1 MLVDKEIRKS
11 TKSPT
16 GSDVSKIRLDNFYS
30 RPMPTIPENF
40 MKIRPRVQ
48 EKSSKKNKNNNN
60 QTRSRCEQ
68 RGGLPSDFGAVRVKD
83 GRMNS
88 NFDSEFEA
96 IFFLNLLYQQFQN

>member
-1 MLVDKEIRKS
+1 MLADKEIRKS

-16 GSDVSKIRLDNFYS
+16 GSDVSKIRLNNFYT

-40 MKIRPRVQ
+40 MKIRQRVQ
-48 EKSSKKNKNNNN
+48 EKSSKKHKKN

-96 IFFLNLLYQQFQN
+96 FYFFNLLYQQFQN

>member
-1 MLVDKEIRKS
+1 MLADKEIRKS

-48 EKSSKKNKNNNN
+48 EKSSKKIKNNNN

-68 RGGLPSDFGAVRVKD
+68 RGGLPSDFGAIRVND
-83 GRMNS
+83 GRMNW

-96 IFFLNLLYQQFQN
+96 IY